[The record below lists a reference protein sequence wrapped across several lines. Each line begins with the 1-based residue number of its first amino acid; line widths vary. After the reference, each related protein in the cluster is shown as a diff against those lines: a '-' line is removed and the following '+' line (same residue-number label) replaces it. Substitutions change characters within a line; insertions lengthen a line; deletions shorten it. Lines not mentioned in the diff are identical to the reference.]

1 MSQRNGLSETQLH
14 IIHQIYTPFDDAH
27 IGVACIDAQGVC
39 LLSNPQFSAILG
51 FHGESLAGKPL
62 DKICPPEHY
71 EATKA
76 RLQALFNNQ
85 LGSYK
90 LRRDLYKKNNEI
102 FTASVCVSAIRDEK
116 NQVIAAIIIISD
128 VAIDTTHELELKKLS
143 YAVENSGSAV
153 LITNAEG
160 LIEYTNPRFSEVTGY
175 SPLELIG
182 KKPSLLRSDQTS
194 DHIYKGLWHNIL
206 SGKQWRNTLLNR
218 RKDGS
223 EYWSFQSISPIY
235 DQNDTLVNI
244 VSVSDDIS
252 HIKEH
257 ERQMEQLAYFD
268 PLTALGNR
276 RRFRDDLDNLI
287 HKPAE
292 QVSALLLLDLDHFK
306 QINDTLGHDTGD
318 ELLMAIANRLRFCT
332 SEASSV
338 YRLGGDEFTVLVH
351 TADSTEDLVTLTTE
365 ILSLLGQPLHIGPHE
380 IQATVSIGITLIHT
394 DGDDASGLLKNADLA
409 MYEAKRSGR
418 NTFAFFHPK
427 MDLEAKRALS
437 LELDLR
443 HAIDHEALHLLYQ
456 PIMDLR
462 TGRVVA
468 VEALCRWCH
477 LLDGD
482 IEPSEFI
489 EKAEETGLI
498 LPLGRWVIKEALAM
512 LIRLL
517 NNQLPTINLSIN
529 LSTRQLEDPLLI
541 PTFKALIEE
550 HPSIKPNL
558 TLEITEGVLLQNPQ
572 QSTDTLHALKQLG
585 ISLAIDDFGTGFSSL
600 NYLKKMP
607 VDILKIDK
615 SFIADLPH
623 DEDSAAI
630 TETIIA
636 MAERLQLTPLAEG
649 IETLEQ
655 KQFLISKQCF
665 LGQGFL
671 YSKAI
676 TEAQLFE
683 MLAKQQDH

>member
-1 MSQRNGLSETQLH
+1 MNQRNGLIENQLR
-14 IIHQIYTPFDDAH
+14 IVHQVYAPFDDAQ
-27 IGVACIDAQGVC
+27 IGVACIDAQGFC
-39 LLSNPQFSAILG
+39 LFSNRQFSIALG
-51 FHGESLAGKPL
+51 FQGESLVGEHLAKL
-62 DKICPPEHY
+62 CPPEHY
-71 EATKA
+71 EATEA
-76 RLQALFNNQ
+76 RLNALFNDQ

-90 LRRDLYKKNNEI
+90 LKRDLYRKSKEV
-102 FTASVCVSAIRDEK
+102 FTAAVCVSAIRDEN
-116 NQVIAAIIIISD
+116 NQVIAAIIIMSD
-128 VAIDTTHELELKKLS
+128 VAADTAHELEVKKLS

-160 LIEYTNPRFSEVTGY
+160 VIEYINPRFSEVTGY
-175 SPLELIG
+175 SPQELID
-182 KKPSLLRSDQTS
+182 KKPSLLRSRHTP
-194 DHIYKGLWHNIL
+194 DHIYNNLWSCVL

-235 DQNDTLVNI
+235 DQSGTLVNI

-257 ERQMEQLAYFD
+257 EHQMEQLAYFD
-268 PLTALGNR
+268 ALTGLGNR
-276 RRFRDDLDNLI
+276 RRFRDDLDNAI
-287 HKPAE
+287 HKPS
-292 QVSALLLLDLDHFK
+292 QQLSALLLLDLDHFK

-332 SEASSV
+332 NEASSV

-351 TADSTEDLVTLTTE
+351 TADSTEDLVNLITE
-365 ILSLLGQPLHIGPHE
+365 ILLLLGQPIHIGPHE
-380 IQATVSIGITLIHT
+380 IQATVSIGVTLIHT

-418 NTFAFFHPK
+418 NTFAFFHPR

-443 HAIDHEALHLLYQ
+443 HAIDHEALRLLYQ
-456 PIMDLR
+456 PIIDLR
-462 TGRVVA
+462 TGHIVA
-468 VEALCRWCH
+468 AEALCRWH
-477 LLDGD
+477 HPIEGE

-498 LPLGRWVIKEALAM
+498 LPLGRWVIKQAGAM
-512 LIRLL
+512 LERLIS
-517 NNQLPTINLSIN
+517 NQLPRINLSIN
-529 LSTRQLEDPLLI
+529 LSTRQLDDPLLI
-541 PTFKALIEE
+541 PILEKLIDEF
-550 HPSIKPNL
+550 PDIKDRL
-558 TLEITEGVLLQNPQ
+558 ILEITEGVLLQSPQ
-572 QSTDTLHALKQLG
+572 QSIEILQALKRLG
-585 ISLAIDDFGTGFSSL
+585 VSLAIDDFGTGFSSL

-615 SFIADLPH
+615 SFIADLPY
-623 DEDSAAI
+623 DADNAAI

-655 KQFLISKQCF
+655 QQFLVNKNC
-665 LGQGFL
+665 LMGQGFL

-676 TEAQLFE
+676 TEDELFE
-683 MLAKQQDH
+683 MLAAQPKS